1 MRFCPFPPPNSI
13 RAGSHWKVP
22 GETDSTAWAKAV
34 PMSEDGLLQ
43 SEYTHSRLADVQQV
57 HLASDGKYASEA
69 ERRLAENQAALQGER
84 SGLLRKKKPMTTMAK
99 INIMCCGQE
108 GCDWKL
114 TGILCSI
121 FVLGGLMAGLAA
133 FGTFANWNMM
143 GNVSKAWAA
152 DGDDSVWTNGYSAHP
167 RGDPNLPSA
176 SGGAA
181 GSGPGAN
188 VFGAAEHRNDQEKA
202 PPGDTFASS
211 TVDSVRD
218 ALGLGANG
226 PPSWARFEGKKQLS
240 RPPRLAEHEAA
251 MTQAKSVPVS
261 ERRTVTS
268 TEAAR
273 AQARLPRAAT
283 VASARSGS
291 ERSPGR

>member
-1 MRFCPFPPPNSI
+1 
-13 RAGSHWKVP
+13 
-22 GETDSTAWAKAV
+22 
-34 PMSEDGLLQ
+34 MSEDGLLQ
-43 SEYTHSRLADVQQV
+43 SEYTNSRLADLQQV
-57 HLASDGKYASEA
+57 QMASDGKYATEA
-69 ERRLAENQAALQGER
+69 ERRLAENQAALRGER
-84 SGLLRKKKPMTTMAK
+84 SGLLRKRKPMSTMTK

-133 FGTFANWNMM
+133 FGQFANWNMM

-152 DGDDSVWTNGYSAHP
+152 DGDNDVFTNGYSAHP

-176 SGGAA
+176 SGGN
-181 GSGPGAN
+181 SPGAN
-188 VFGAAEHRNDQEKA
+188 VFGAAEYPNDKQKA

-226 PPSWARFEGKKQLS
+226 PPSWARIEGKKQTS
-240 RPPRLAEHEAA
+240 PQTRLAREQKAA
-251 MTQAKSVPVS
+251 TTVHALH
-261 ERRTVTS
+261 RTM
-268 TEAAR
+268 AMAR
-273 AQARLPRAAT
+273 AQAR
-283 VASARSGS
+283 ARHTASGS
-291 ERSPGR
+291 KASQ